1 MVVNPC
7 FYLTNIYRY
16 QDLGLVTVFQLSNL
30 CHNGITK
37 KEGTG
42 TQNMNW
48 KMNLLLIAFV
58 FLLGACSDGADK
70 EIEQENNQ
78 EEESE
83 LELENEEDAVSDSET
98 AELFTMASMEPTPF
112 ENLAGQTSIKIMP
125 DDWEQPYEPSKIRWG
140 MFYGDNEFIMSAP
153 DKGIF
158 RYDLAEN
165 QLKWE
170 TQHSLAEMTMHNGI
184 FYGAQLAEPSNYA
197 NIGTIDIATGEITDY
212 YEEENHQIA
221 GLLHFMDD
229 IMLFTSP
236 HKDKDVNPDR
246 DLFVYDLQ
254 SGTKLWTVPMSNRL
268 GQEALD
274 LGDNI
279 LLVNDLTH
287 EGNDDQIATVYDKET
302 GEEQFEIVANAI
314 RKHPV
319 VNSEGIYFAD
329 HDAGTIQLY
338 DFTGNLIAETTS
350 KIGFG
355 LHQLMRPIA
364 TEEAFILADNEGIA
378 WHSPDL
384 STIQHRVDL
393 GEMTLRHLEATDD
406 RLYVIVSDKETDEFF
421 IVTLDLQTGE
431 AYEKVSLEI
440 DDKNA
445 VVQPHVYNN
454 KYSFAIN
461 TGEAGLVYYV
471 FSSDVNRPLE

>member
-1 MVVNPC
+1 
-7 FYLTNIYRY
+7 
-16 QDLGLVTVFQLSNL
+16 
-30 CHNGITK
+30 
-37 KEGTG
+37 
-42 TQNMNW
+42 MNW
-48 KMNLLLIAFV
+48 KVNLLLIAFV
-58 FLLGACSDGADK
+58 LLLGACSDGSNM

-78 EEESE
+78 NEESQVD
-83 LELENEEDAVSDSET
+83 LENEEDAVSESEPEET
-98 AELFTMASMEPTPF
+98 FTLASMESTPF
-112 ENLAGQTSIKIMP
+112 EDLAGQTAIKVMP
-125 DDWEQPYEPSKIRWG
+125 GDWEQPYELSDIRWG

-153 DKGIF
+153 DEGVF

-170 TQHSLAEMTMHNGI
+170 TKHSLAEKAMHNGV
-184 FYGAQLAEPSNYA
+184 FYGAQLADPSNFA
-197 NIGTIDIATGEITDY
+197 NVGTIDIATGEITGY

-229 IMLFTSP
+229 LMLFTSP
-236 HKDKDVNPDR
+236 ANDKDKNPDR

-254 SGTKLWTVPMSNRL
+254 SKTKLWTVPMSNSL
-268 GQEALD
+268 GQQAID
-274 LGDNI
+274 LGENI

-287 EGNDDQIATVYDKET
+287 EGNDDQIASVYDKET

-329 HDAGTIQLY
+329 HRAGTIQLY
-338 DFTGNLIAETTS
+338 DFEGNLIEEATS
-350 KIGFG
+350 IIGFG
-355 LHQLMRPIA
+355 LQQLMRPIA

-378 WHSPDL
+378 WYSPDL
-384 STIQHRVDL
+384 ATIQHRVDF
-393 GEMTLRHLEATDD
+393 GEMTLRHLVSTDD

-461 TGEAGLVYYV
+461 TREAGLVYYV
-471 FSSDVNRPLE
+471 FSSDVDRPIE